1 MLQIRKTVT
10 DGKAI
15 LAPAGRLDTLTSPAF
30 DAAIKEIAA
39 KVDELTLDLAELEYI
54 SSAGLRV
61 LLTAQKAMAVR
72 GKMTVKNPN
81 ETVSEIFEVTGF
93 RDILNIE

>member
-39 KVDELTLDLAELEYI
+39 EVDELTLDLSELEYI

>member
-15 LAPAGRLDTLTSPAF
+15 LAPAGRLDTLTSPEF
-30 DAAIKEIAA
+30 DLAIKEIAA
-39 KVDELTLDLAELEYI
+39 NVDELTLDLAELEYI

-81 ETVSEIFEVTGF
+81 ETVTEIFEVTGF

>member
-15 LAPAGRLDTLTSPAF
+15 LAPAGRLDTLTSPEF
-30 DAAIKEIAA
+30 DLAIKEIAA
-39 KVDELTLDLAELEYI
+39 NVDELTLDLAELEYI

>member
-39 KVDELTLDLAELEYI
+39 NVAELTLDLAELEYI